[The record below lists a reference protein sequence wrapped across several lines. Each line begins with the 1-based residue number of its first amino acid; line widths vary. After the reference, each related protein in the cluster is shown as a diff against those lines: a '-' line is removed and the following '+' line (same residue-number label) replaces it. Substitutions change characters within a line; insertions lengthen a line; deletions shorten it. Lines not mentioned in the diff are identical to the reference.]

1 MFGTALLV
9 GCVFAIIDK
18 NNNTPDKGATP
29 MIIGLTVFVIGAT
42 FGYNCGYAINP
53 ARDLGPRLFTAMAG
67 WGAEVFTWV
76 FYPTSLRGRTPWIH
90 TLNKPLACSS
100 NASLQIAPNSRI
112 PKVRKELST
121 EQNILDNDNVFFIS
135 FSAGDHWFWVP
146 IVGCFL
152 GAVLGALAY
161 IGLIEMHHPEDDPSK
176 PGVELENIT
185 IKSNHE

>member
-1 MFGTALLV
+1 MHLCRSCLIVGFLRLERNYQPNKTFSIMTMF
-9 GCVFAIIDK
+9 
-18 NNNTPDKGATP
+18 
-29 MIIGLTVFVIGAT
+29 
-42 FGYNCGYAINP
+42 
-53 ARDLGPRLFTAMAG
+53 
-67 WGAEVFTWV
+67 
-76 FYPTSLRGRTPWIH
+76 
-90 TLNKPLACSS
+90 
-100 NASLQIAPNSRI
+100 
-112 PKVRKELST
+112 
-121 EQNILDNDNVFFIS
+121 FFMS

>member
-29 MIIGLTVFVIGAT
+29 VIIGLTVFVIGAT

-76 FYPTSLRGRTPWIH
+76 FYPTSL
-90 TLNKPLACSS
+90 KPLACSS
-100 NASLQIAPNSRI
+100 NASLQIVPNSRI

-121 EQNILDNDNVFFIS
+121 EQNILDNDNVFFMS